1 MISFSFTVA
10 MAKGTRAFDET
21 KGELIYTETIPKK
34 LQPRKVLAGKRWSYL
49 ENLGRVAEI
58 GVLVYI
64 IYLATSKDLSDA
76 SLVGSVLML
85 SIALILMVY
94 VTEVISPRGRR
105 MSYPVR
111 VWSKGLEV
119 HTSFLEEVRGVPGFI
134 PKESI
139 SKLVV
144 RRISVNI
151 EGRMEDMPVT
161 LKLVLSNG
169 KVLDLGRRN
178 YHELDKIIGLM
189 KDRYDVQEG

>member
-1 MISFSFTVA
+1 MIPLSFTVA

-34 LQPRKVLAGKRWSYL
+34 LQPRWVLAGRRWSYL
-49 ENLGRVAEI
+49 ENLGRIAEI

-64 IYLATSKDLSDA
+64 VYLATSKDLSDA

-94 VTEVISPRGRR
+94 VTEAISPRGRR

-119 HTSFLEEVRGVPGFI
+119 HTSFLEEIRGFPGFI
-134 PKESI
+134 PKEGI

-151 EGRMEDMPVT
+151 DGRMEDMPVT

-178 YHELDKIIGLM
+178 YNELDKIIGLM
-189 KDRYDVQEG
+189 KDRYGVQEG

>member
-1 MISFSFTVA
+1 

-76 SLVGSVLML
+76 SLVGSALML

-105 MSYPVR
+105 MSYPIR
-111 VWSKGLEV
+111 IWSKGLEV
-119 HTSFLEEVRGVPGFI
+119 HTSFLEEIRGFPRFI
-134 PKESI
+134 PKERI
-139 SKLVV
+139 GKLIV

-151 EGRMEDMPVT
+151 EGRMENMPVT

-178 YHELDKIIGLM
+178 YNELDKIIGLL
-189 KDRYDVQEG
+189 KEKFGVQEG